1 MSAPSCSN
9 APTAATHG
17 NAGPAWPPIAGRSSG
32 LTRVMTHDHQGRNR
46 LSPARPDRSAYASG
60 RSGQAILAAAQT
72 DHPWSEYMDYR
83 RYQHERT
90 ATDHPNSRRPGSAGT
105 AARDAKEIT
114 VTTTP
119 ALHTEIYPYCRISY
133 WSGNVAATSDEEW
146 THCRVELFGM
156 SPCGHEFNN
165 KRDRDHF
172 LRFMDQVYERGR
184 NAAKQEL
191 RDWLGVKS

>member
-1 MSAPSCSN
+1 
-9 APTAATHG
+9 
-17 NAGPAWPPIAGRSSG
+17 
-32 LTRVMTHDHQGRNR
+32 
-46 LSPARPDRSAYASG
+46 
-60 RSGQAILAAAQT
+60 
-72 DHPWSEYMDYR
+72 
-83 RYQHERT
+83 
-90 ATDHPNSRRPGSAGT
+90 
-105 AARDAKEIT
+105 

-119 ALHTEIYPYCRISY
+119 ALHTEILPYCRISY
-133 WSGNVAATSDEEW
+133 WCGNTAATSDEDW
-146 THCRVELFGM
+146 THCRIELFGM